1 MNPPTP
7 QAPSGNSAPS
17 AADVE
22 KLADKVYRLMLAEI
36 RLELARQGGAAGPGR
51 R

>member
-17 AADVE
+17 AAEVE

-36 RLELARQGGAAGPGR
+36 RLELARQGGAAGR